1 MNQLNSI
8 IIEGNLA
15 QEPELTKTPS
25 GMEVCNLPI
34 AVNRFHKNSNGEE
47 INEVSFF
54 DIEAWGDLA
63 KISAKK
69 GQRGVRIRAVGRI
82 KQNRWTGSDGKNY
95 SRICIIA
102 DHIEYIKK
110 PKEEASIEE
119 IPEHSA
125 LKEEVESK
133 EELIVF

>member
-1 MNQLNSI
+1 
-8 IIEGNLA
+8 
-15 QEPELTKTPS
+15 
-25 GMEVCNLPI
+25 
-34 AVNRFHKNSNGEE
+34 
-47 INEVSFF
+47 VSFF
-54 DIEAWGDLA
+54 DIEVWGDLA

-102 DHIEYIKK
+102 DHIEFIKK
-110 PKEEASIEE
+110 PKEESSIEE
-119 IPEHSA
+119 IPEHSS
-125 LKEEVESK
+125 LIEEVETK